1 MNKCT
6 KVKNPCKLC
15 FRSVT
20 TKTGVQ
26 CKGVCKKWAH
36 FKCLN
41 YTPGK
46 IQDIKA
52 GLVRITCPCPDCN
65 SSEPKEIFVDS
76 PYTCTNFQCPANSL
90 PICES
95 TECPSMYHMT
105 KQSYMA
111 ESSPSSISANIR
123 SRCSVKKCDR
133 PPTPPISI
141 SINCPPESSS
151 FPNSFSPAFRRKCDS
166 FPHKSCP
173 PSSRCPQSNC
183 SHTPQIRSISSKP
196 KECKN
201 KMCSPI
207 RSLSCS
213 IVGEQPVC
221 NDSYNSWLQRD
232 SKNEGCDAE
241 TATRYL
247 SSSDSQLSKTRDTQK
262 SLYHTME
269 QMCTTVGQ
277 LSNQLKELMCRM
289 METFE
294 KTHNK
299 CD

>member
-1 MNKCT
+1 MNKCS

-52 GLVRITCPCPDCN
+52 GLIRITCPCPDCN
-65 SSEPKEIFVDS
+65 SSEPKEIVLDS
-76 PYTCTNFQCPANSL
+76 PYACTNFQCPANSL

-95 TECPSMYHMT
+95 TECPSMYHLT
-105 KQSYMA
+105 NQTLLPKPSA
-111 ESSPSSISANIR
+111 SSITANMR
-123 SRCSVKKCDR
+123 SRCSVKRFDR
-133 PPTPPISI
+133 AATPPVLM
-141 SINCPPESSS
+141 NWPPESSS
-151 FPNSFSPAFRRKCDS
+151 FPNSLSTSCRKKCDS
-166 FPHKSCP
+166 STYKSYFPAP
-173 PSSRCPQSNC
+173 NRCQQSNC
-183 SHTPQIRSISSKP
+183 SHSHCSKV
-196 KECKN
+196 KN

-213 IVGEQPVC
+213 FVDESVC
-221 NDSYNSWLQRD
+221 NDSGATWIQKDTKRSIAR
-232 SKNEGCDAE
+232 DAE
-241 TATRYL
+241 TSPKYI
-247 SSSDSQLSKTRDTQK
+247 SSSDSQLSKARDTQK
-262 SLYHTME
+262 SLYCTME

-277 LSNQLKELMCRM
+277 LSGQLKELMCRM
-289 METFE
+289 MEAFE
-294 KTHNK
+294 KTTVHSK
-299 CD
+299 YDTAI